1 MVRFRC
7 RLGGTCQFTIVHGGD
22 LLCAKCRGRALD
34 AILQSEDEGDAFR
47 RRLDEDGDPG
57 PEER

>member
-1 MVRFRC
+1 
-7 RLGGTCQFTIVHGGD
+7 VHGGD

-57 PEER
+57 QEER